1 MSLTRRELVTRF
13 AAGTALGL
21 TATSLGL
28 WPTAAFAQS
37 EGKSQVPMDAVMQ
50 AGPEKERAL
59 GDPNAPV
66 TVVEY
71 ASMTC
76 SHCATFHVETFPQLE
91 EQYIDTGKVY
101 FILREF
107 PLDPVATAA
116 FMLARCVEDDRYFPF
131 VDALFK
137 TQKAWAFAGNPEQGL
152 FRMAQQAGFTREKF
166 EACLTNQDIL
176 DNINAIKKQA
186 VDEFDVRS
194 TPTFIVNG
202 DVVRGAL
209 PFEEFEKRLQAH
221 LPS

>member
-1 MSLTRRELVTRF
+1 MSLTRREMIARG
-13 AAGTALGL
+13 AAGTL
-21 TATSLGL
+21 TAVAALSLGL
-28 WPTAAFAQS
+28 AWPGAARAQDETTS
-37 EGKSQVPMDAVMQ
+37 VSMDAVMA
-50 AGPEKERAL
+50 AGPEKEHAL
-59 GDPNAPV
+59 GDPEAPV

-76 SHCATFHVETFPQLE
+76 SHCAAFATETFPELK

-116 FMLARCVEDDRYFPF
+116 FMLGRCIDDDRYFPF
-131 VDALFK
+131 VDALFQ
-137 TQKAWAFAGNPEQGL
+137 TQRAWAFVDNPEQGL

-166 EACLTNQDIL
+166 EECLANQAIL
-176 DNINAIKKQA
+176 NDINAVKQRA
-186 VDEFDVRS
+186 AQEFDVRS
-194 TPTFIVNG
+194 TPTFIING

-209 PFEEFEKRLQAH
+209 SFEDFEKRLQEH